1 MNLLRQG
8 LLFTGL
14 FYILGLLYFNVYD
27 DNSLVHTPRFRT
39 VMHMYSKSND
49 IDNSDAEDELS
60 KVEFSG
66 INVWNMHE
74 FLIL

>member
-14 FYILGLLYFNVYD
+14 FCILGLLYFNVYD
-27 DNSLVHTPRFRT
+27 DNSLVNTPRFRT

-66 INVWNMHE
+66 INV
-74 FLIL
+74 

>member
-39 VMHMYSKSND
+39 VMQMYSKSND

-66 INVWNMHE
+66 INV
-74 FLIL
+74 